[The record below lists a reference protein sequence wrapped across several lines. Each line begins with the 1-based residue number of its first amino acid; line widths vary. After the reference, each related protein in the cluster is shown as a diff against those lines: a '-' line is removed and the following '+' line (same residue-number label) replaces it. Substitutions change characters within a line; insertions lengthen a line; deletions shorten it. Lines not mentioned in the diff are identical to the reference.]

1 MLPKFLALSMLLAPL
16 LTAGAPVELFNGK
29 DFTGWIFDI
38 LDPAVKPEAVWSVA
52 DGVLICKGRPPGVM
66 RTAQE
71 FGNYELTVEWK
82 WPSDGKSDNS
92 GVLVHA
98 STRRKM
104 FVWPKSIEVQLA
116 NGNAGDFWT
125 IGETLTVAGSQ
136 PDGRRYLK
144 KPGAVE
150 KPAGEWNT
158 AVIRCEGD
166 KLSVKINGTLVNEAT
181 DLSVTKGAIC
191 LQSENGE
198 VHFRKVVLTP
208 LK

>member
-1 MLPKFLALSMLLAPL
+1 MLPQFLALSILLAPV
-16 LTAGAPVELFNGK
+16 LTAAAPVQLFNGK
-29 DFTGWIFDI
+29 DFTGWTFDI

-52 DGVLICKGRPPGVM
+52 EGVLICKGRPPGVM

-71 FGNYELTVEWK
+71 FSNYELTVEWK
-82 WPSDGKSDNS
+82 WPAGGKSDNS

-98 STRRKM
+98 STPRKM

-116 NGNAGDFWT
+116 KGDAGDFWT

-136 PDGRRYLK
+136 SDGRRYVK
-144 KPGAVE
+144 KAGDFE

-158 AVIRCEGD
+158 AVVRCEGD
-166 KLSVKINGTLVNEAT
+166 KLSVKINGKLVNEAST
-181 DLSVTKGAIC
+181 LSVTKGAIC

-198 VHFRKVVLTP
+198 VHFRKVELM
-208 LK
+208 KIE